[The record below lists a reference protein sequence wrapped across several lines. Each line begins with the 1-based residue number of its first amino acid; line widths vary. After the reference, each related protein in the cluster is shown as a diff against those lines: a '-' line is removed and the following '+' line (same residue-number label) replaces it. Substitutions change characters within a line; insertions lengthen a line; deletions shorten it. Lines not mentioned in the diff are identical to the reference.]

1 MSEFVYTI
9 KQGEQLSGSIFSGR
23 RKTNLQRLPKHIRL
37 TKKDSTKISPNQL
50 SQLPTDLNVQINL
63 CLIRD

>member
-9 KQGEQLSGSIFSGR
+9 KQGEQLLGSIFFR
-23 RKTNLQRLPKHIRL
+23 QEKMNLQRLPKYIRL
-37 TKKDSTKISPNQL
+37 KKDSTKLFPNQL

-63 CLIRD
+63 SLIRD